1 LILRKKIAIVCE
13 LQLFLLFVAA
23 QSIALQNLSSSEN
36 RFCRQSLLKMFSIYY
51 PKVFLKPIL
60 VALTVF
66 STVFATAL
74 ESRAEFVVESKGN
87 LGIIKGIVRDAGGSP
102 ISDAY
107 VSIFRAGTS
116 ILLKQVRSAADG
128 KFLAKI
134 LPGTYTVLAVAQG
147 FNPVTLSE
155 VAVNR
160 SAELTYGF
168 KLERSGSGNTLPEK
182 KVDRNSSKW
191 RIRAAQNQRSIYQNK
206 EGNAPVDENKTDETT
221 AVEETVAV
229 AEREDE
235 AAKRIGQTVVETYF
249 ADSSDGS
256 FTGVNFAAFLP
267 VSENAEI
274 VVAGQ
279 TGSGNAPNRL
289 ETNLKFRPD
298 DNHQIQLKTSY
309 GNLGRVKTENID
321 KSLGQFSFQALDE
334 WKVRDDLILVFG
346 FDYSQFAGASD
357 DFSFSPRV
365 GLQFDVNEKTRFR
378 SAFTGATEEKSWA
391 RAIEL
396 EGSTIVF
403 SEPVAIED
411 FVVKNN
417 KPQMNKSR
425 RLEFGIE
432 RVLDNNSS
440 IEANVFLDT
449 TLGRGVG
456 LANLPFDV
464 LGVTDFNDFVA
475 NQQGRAQGLRVVY
488 TRRLNSHFS
497 TSAGFALGN
506 GQKLSENGISN
517 PADVF
522 ETDFFQTFFGQFDA
536 DLKTGTNVKTIFRL
550 SPQAT
555 VFAIDPFQGRL
566 AIYDPSLSIL
576 VTQSLPT
583 LGLPIRAE
591 AIVDARNLLDF
602 QTGVSSEE
610 GSLRLNSGRRMLR
623 GGISVRF

>member
-1 LILRKKIAIVCE
+1 
-13 LQLFLLFVAA
+13 
-23 QSIALQNLSSSEN
+23 
-36 RFCRQSLLKMFSIYY
+36 MFSTDY

-66 STVFATAL
+66 STVFAAAL
-74 ESRAEFVVESKGN
+74 ESRAEVVVEGKSN
-87 LGIIKGIVRDAGGSP
+87 LGVIKGIVRDEAGNP
-102 ISDAY
+102 ISDAT
-107 VSIFRAGTS
+107 VAIFRLGTS
-116 ILLKQVRSAADG
+116 KLLKQVYSASDG
-128 KFLAKI
+128 SFLAKI

-160 SAELTYGF
+160 SAELNYGF

-182 KVDRNSSKW
+182 KIDRSSSKW
-191 RIRAAQNQRSIYQNK
+191 RIRAAQSQRSIYQNK
-206 EGNAPVDENKTDETT
+206 EGNAPVDENKTTE
-221 AVEETVAV
+221 AEVEEIA
-229 AEREDE
+229 ADDREDE
-235 AAKRIGQTVVETYF
+235 AAKRSGQTVVETYF
-249 ADSSDGS
+249 ADTNDGS
-256 FTGVNFAAFLP
+256 FAGVNFATFLP
-267 VSENAEI
+267 VGENTEI

-289 ETNLKFRPD
+289 ETSLKFRPD

-309 GNLGRVKTENID
+309 GNLGRIKVDNNDKT
-321 KSLGQFSFQALDE
+321 LGQFSVQGLDE

-346 FDYSQFAGASD
+346 FDYSQFTGAGD
-357 DFSFSPRV
+357 NFSISPRV
-365 GLQFDVNEKTRFR
+365 GVQFDLDEKTRFR
-378 SAFTGATEEKSWA
+378 SAFRTTTEEKSWS
-391 RAIEL
+391 RAIEF
-396 EGSTIVF
+396 EGSSIAF

-432 RVLDNNSS
+432 RILDNNSS
-440 IEANVFLDT
+440 VEANAFLDT
-449 TLGRGVG
+449 TLGRGIG

-464 LGVTDFNDFVA
+464 LGVEDFGDFVA
-475 NQQGRAQGLRVVY
+475 NQQGRTQGVRLVY
-488 TRRLNSHFS
+488 TRRLNSRFS

-506 GQKLSENGISN
+506 GQKLSENGVTN

-522 ETDFFQTFFGQFDA
+522 ENDFFQTFFGQFNA

-566 AIYDPSLSIL
+566 AIYDPGLSVL
-576 VTQSLPT
+576 VTQALPN
-583 LGLPIRAE
+583 LGLPFRAE
-591 AIVDARNLLDF
+591 AIVDARNLLDL
-602 QTGVSSEE
+602 QTGVSGEE
-610 GSLRLNSGRRMLR
+610 GSLRLNSQRRTLR
-623 GGISVRF
+623 GGILVRF